1 MDLKE
6 KSLCLFAFFLPL
18 EQILFYVFGIQS
30 ELKPYRVFLILAL
43 ILTFLDKSFL
53 KYKLNK
59 VFKSF
64 FFIFAYGLLIGLF
77 RIALGKGSLDYLT
90 NNATHFFIGLLIFYL
105 LSNITN
111 KKLLSKVFNYFIIGL
126 LVSSAYGFYSLIFMP
141 DSHFRLRGFFN
152 NPNHLAFAI
161 NFVSPVLIY
170 KIKNEKNKFHLII
183 FLFLTTI
190 VFLSGSRTGLFLQ
203 ILLLLY
209 LIIIFSRNIYNII
222 ISVFLIIISYN
233 FILKQ
238 ILGLNLNLFDRF
250 ELSNVKEA
258 SGRLDII
265 DAAMALGFDTLFMGV
280 GIGQYKF
287 YHLDY
292 ISSSAYNTLTEFDLT
307 THNHMLDLLVNYGF
321 ISFFIFLFAFYKVF
335 IFYFRNQ
342 HIYFFKF
349 ALFTVFILLISS
361 LSQEMFTFPLYWM
374 FLSLL
379 TIPIYNNFFYD

>member
-1 MDLKE
+1 M
-6 KSLCLFAFFLPL
+6 LFQN
-18 EQILFYVFGIQS
+18 E
-30 ELKPYRVFLILAL
+30 
-43 ILTFLDKSFL
+43 
-53 KYKLNK
+53 
-59 VFKSF
+59 F
-64 FFIFAYGLLIGLF
+64 FFTNSQTLLYFRNIWSSIRIFIPYFPLSDFFFAH
-77 RIALGKGSLDYLT
+77 
-90 NNATHFFIGLLIFYL
+90 THFKFITIF
-105 LSNITN
+105 
-111 KKLLSKVFNYFIIGL
+111 
-126 LVSSAYGFYSLIFMP
+126 
-141 DSHFRLRGFFN
+141 
-152 NPNHLAFAI
+152 
-161 NFVSPVLIY
+161 
-170 KIKNEKNKFHLII
+170 
-183 FLFLTTI
+183 
-190 VFLSGSRTGLFLQ
+190 
-203 ILLLLY
+203 
-209 LIIIFSRNIYNII
+209 
-222 ISVFLIIISYN
+222 ISYN